1 MDEVMVEA
9 VARAIHDDYI
19 RHERGAGR
27 TPETNPSMVDW
38 DELPED
44 LQESNREQARHIDAK
59 VEAIGCEVR
68 PATDPAPAVRE
79 FSPQE
84 VEHLARFEH
93 HRWIGERRA
102 AGWTAGLVKDADRK
116 VTPHL
121 VPWEE
126 LSEEIKDYDRR
137 TVENIPEVLAAA
149 GLRVVRTEG

>member
-9 VARAIHDDYI
+9 VAMAIHDAYI
-19 RHERGAGR
+19 RHEREAGQ
-27 TPETNPSMVDW
+27 TPETGPSMVDW

-44 LQESNREQARHIDAK
+44 LKESNRDQARHIDAK

-84 VEHLARFEH
+84 VEHLARLEH
-93 HRWIGERRA
+93 HRWVGERRG
-102 AGWTAGLVKDADRK
+102 AGWAAGLVKDADLK

-121 VPWEE
+121 VAWED

-137 TVENIPEVLAAA
+137 TVENIPEVLATA
-149 GLRVVRTEG
+149 GLQVVRKEV